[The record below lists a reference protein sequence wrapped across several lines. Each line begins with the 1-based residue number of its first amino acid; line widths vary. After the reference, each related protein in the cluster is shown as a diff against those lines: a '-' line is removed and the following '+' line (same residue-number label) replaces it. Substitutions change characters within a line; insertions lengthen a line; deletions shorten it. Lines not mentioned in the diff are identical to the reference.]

1 MMKSKYANKLK
12 RVVCGMAILIL
23 SLTVTAFAEVI
34 GSKDGLFWM
43 DVPQDW
49 QWYEDNGGVTI
60 MNPTGNHAIRIDI
73 EARDGIRID
82 EDANQLVRD
91 AMAVKIQ
98 EVALRNGKAVL
109 KTQRKVDGVFSLQSG
124 FIISASDGIRQATAV
139 IFFHGRHLFNIYF
152 EASREFQRLEM
163 EAIVDTIKFEPPKKE
178 EEKIEVRADISPSKV
193 QEPSSQVSVFP
204 AEDNTVAVIDNA
216 L

>member
-1 MMKSKYANKLK
+1 MTL
-12 RVVCGMAILIL
+12 VILA
-23 SLTVTAFAEVI
+23 LTATAFAEVV

-43 DVPQDW
+43 DVPQGW
-49 QWYEDNGGVTI
+49 QWYEDNGGVTVV
-60 MNPTGNHAIRIDI
+60 NPTGNHAIRIDI

-82 EDANQLVRD
+82 EDAKQLVRD
-91 AMAVKIQ
+91 AMAAKIQ
-98 EVALRNGKAVL
+98 EVALHNGKAVL

-124 FIISASDGIRQATAV
+124 FIISASDGMRQATAV
-139 IFFHGRHLFNIYF
+139 IFFHGRYLFNIYF

-178 EEKIEVRADISPSKV
+178 EEKIEVQADAGPSKV
-193 QEPSSQVSVFP
+193 QESSSQVSVVP
-204 AEDNTVAVIDNA
+204 VEDNAAAVIDNA